1 MMKMNPWQ
9 CIIKPQAILACIMRD
24 DMCML
29 LFYMNVLDM
38 YIFSSYIILAIY
50 SLLLILIIKYKW
62 KLFIRICFRNSICSK
77 SFFISALDTHISQK
91 DTTQHLT
98 FTCWQYINYHKI
110 IVKMYPLNATAE
122 ANVFIDAL
130 YYRRLIIRL
139 IDRLTIVF
147 HDYFVY
153 IDLSYIKVIFN

>member
-1 MMKMNPWQ
+1 
-9 CIIKPQAILACIMRD
+9 
-24 DMCML
+24 
-29 LFYMNVLDM
+29 
-38 YIFSSYIILAIY
+38 
-50 SLLLILIIKYKW
+50 
-62 KLFIRICFRNSICSK
+62 
-77 SFFISALDTHISQK
+77 
-91 DTTQHLT
+91 
-98 FTCWQYINYHKI
+98 
-110 IVKMYPLNATAE
+110 MYPLNATAE